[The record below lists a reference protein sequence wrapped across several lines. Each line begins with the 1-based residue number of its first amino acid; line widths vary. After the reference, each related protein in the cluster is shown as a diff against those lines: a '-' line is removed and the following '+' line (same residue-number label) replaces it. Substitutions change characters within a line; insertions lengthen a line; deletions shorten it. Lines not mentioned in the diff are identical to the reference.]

1 MKMDDILRAAQG
13 NILQQFHKYVI
24 EVSDG
29 RFTLVEKE
37 PIRGVKDDLVCSIVY
52 TVDDVKA
59 AKSTEF
65 DEFLEKCKEHPCIN
79 QIRERKQEI
88 LTNKNFRFY
97 DERKTDLL

>member
-1 MKMDDILRAAQG
+1 MRAAQG
-13 NILQQFHKYVI
+13 HVIKQFYKYVI

-65 DEFLEKCKEHPCIN
+65 DAFVEKCKEHPCIN
-79 QIRERKQEI
+79 QIRERKKEI
-88 LTNKNFRFY
+88 LTKKNFRFY
-97 DERKTDLL
+97 EKQIDLL

>member
-1 MKMDDILRAAQG
+1 MNKEDILRAAQG
-13 NILQQFHKYVI
+13 HVLKQFYKYVI

-59 AKSTEF
+59 AKSIEF
-65 DEFLEKCKEHPCIN
+65 DAFVEKCKEHPCIN

-97 DERKTDLL
+97 EKQIDLL

>member
-13 NILQQFHKYVI
+13 NILQQFHKYII

-37 PIRGVKDDLVCSIVY
+37 PIRGVKDDLICSIVY

-65 DEFLEKCKEHPCIN
+65 DAFVEKCKEHPCIN
-79 QIRERKQEI
+79 QIRERKKEI
-88 LTNKNFRFY
+88 ITNKKFRFY
-97 DERKTDLL
+97 ERKNNLL

>member
-1 MKMDDILRAAQG
+1 MNKEDILRAAQG
-13 NILQQFHKYVI
+13 HILKQFYKYVI

-59 AKSTEF
+59 AKSAEF
-65 DEFLEKCKEHPCIN
+65 DAFVEKCKDAPCVN

-88 LTNKNFRFY
+88 LTTKNFRFY
-97 DERKTDLL
+97 ERKNNLL

>member
-1 MKMDDILRAAQG
+1 MNIDDILRAAQG
-13 NILQQFHKYVI
+13 YLLKRYYKYII

-29 RFTLVEKE
+29 RFTLAEKE
-37 PIRGVKDDLVCSIVY
+37 PIRGVKDDLICSIVY

-65 DEFLEKCKEHPCIN
+65 DAFVEKCKEHPCIN

-88 LTNKNFRFY
+88 LTTKNFRFY